1 MLGLTKECDE
11 WLLEHSRIMNNKNM
25 PTMFIDTVSTKIKD
39 TSSQS
44 IYDSRYKEKSTKW
57 KVTKTK
63 SVIDKKID
71 GILNLVKK
79 GNIINVY
86 LELTDTYI
94 EGIIKERKENKL
106 IIIIYNKEELI
117 DIDSIKDVIIL
128 ND

>member
-1 MLGLTKECDE
+1 
-11 WLLEHSRIMNNKNM
+11 MNNKNM
-25 PTMFIDTVSTKIKD
+25 PIMFIDTVSTKIKD

-44 IYDSRYKEKSTKW
+44 IYDSRYKETNTKW

-79 GNIINVY
+79 GNTINVY

-106 IIIIYNKEELI
+106 IITIYNKEELI

-128 ND
+128 YD